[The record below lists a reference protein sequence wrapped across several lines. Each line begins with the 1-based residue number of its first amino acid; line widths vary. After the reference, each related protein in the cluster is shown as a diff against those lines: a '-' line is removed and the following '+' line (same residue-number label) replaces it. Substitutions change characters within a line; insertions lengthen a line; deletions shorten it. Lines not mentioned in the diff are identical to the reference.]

1 MATADDLWAILA
13 ANEGHPMLVN
23 ELWRQSN
30 VNYRST
36 VLYNLE
42 KLQREGRARQISM
55 GWVALKR

>member
-13 ANEGHPMLVN
+13 ANEHPMLVN
-23 ELWRQSN
+23 ELWRRSD

-36 VLYNLE
+36 VLYNLK
-42 KLQREGRARQISM
+42 KLQHEGRAREVSM